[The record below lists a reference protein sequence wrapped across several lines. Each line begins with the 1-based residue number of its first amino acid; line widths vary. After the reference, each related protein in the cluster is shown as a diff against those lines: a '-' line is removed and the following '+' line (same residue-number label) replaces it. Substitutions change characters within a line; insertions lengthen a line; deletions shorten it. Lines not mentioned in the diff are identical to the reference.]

1 MVGRFSL
8 SSSIGMLDR
17 KMFRDFLGMRFQA
30 IAIAMVIAG
39 GVSVQ
44 LLSSGLVTSLE
55 ETRRA
60 YYERNLMADVWAPVV
75 RAPRGEIDSLRKIA
89 GIQAIEGRLRFGIR
103 IDMPASEDPVL
114 GEVISI
120 PESHEPSVNR
130 LHVSQGR
137 LPASGRRDEAVVLKR
152 FAEAHHIGPG
162 DQISFIIRG
171 RQVQVMITGL
181 VMSPEHVYAIAP
193 GELVPDEKRFG
204 VLWMGDRTLAELAG
218 WEGAF
223 NEAVLRLARD
233 ASVPDIL
240 GQLDRELADYGAVGA
255 YDRSDQVSDAF
266 VSSEVDQLR
275 TLGRVVP
282 PVFLGVGAVLVYVVI
297 SRLVMVQRPAI
308 GLLKAYGYADR
319 EVLLHFLKLVG
330 LIGSFGLLIGVLLGI
345 WFGREM
351 AELYIRY
358 YDFPFL
364 LFRAAASDYVLVC
377 AVSALSVVGA
387 GLLAVRASVAL
398 NPADAMTPPPPPD
411 YSKAAGI
418 AITRARWIDQQ
429 TRMILRQIIRWPGR
443 ALVTAGGIAASLALL
458 LSVLVMMD
466 GMERMISSYFSE
478 ANRYDAL
485 VTFTEPRGPTALH
498 DLRRVP
504 GVLAAEPFRVATAKL
519 RSGTAAERVAL
530 IGAAPGSE
538 RSRLIDAAGHDVP
551 PPLAGLVLSE
561 DLARKLE
568 SRPGAWL
575 ELEVTEGRRPRDRV
589 QVTALART
597 YLGSAALMDITQL
610 NRILGEGA
618 VISGAYL
625 QVDPAA
631 EAGLHALLVQAPGV
645 ATVSFLGPS
654 EDRLRALMKENIGV
668 SLTIFALFAAM
679 IALGVV
685 YNSVRISFTER
696 QRELASLRVLG
707 FSKAAVSYI
716 LLGEVALLTLIGVPS
731 GLAAGCLLSIYFGEA
746 MGSELFRLPVVF
758 ELATMATASLIVIG
772 TVVLSGLIVRQ
783 RIDTIDMVEAL
794 KSA

>member
-1 MVGRFSL
+1 
-8 SSSIGMLDR
+8 MLDR
-17 KMFRDFLGMRFQA
+17 KMLRDFLGMRIQA
-30 IAIAMVIAG
+30 IAIALVIAG

-75 RAPRGEIDSLRKIA
+75 RAPQGVIDSLRQIA
-89 GIQAIEGRLRFGIR
+89 GVQAIEGRLRFGIR
-103 IDMPASEDPVL
+103 IDMPASQGPVL

-130 LHVSQGR
+130 LHVSMGR
-137 LPASGRRDEAVVLKR
+137 LPANGRRDEAVVLKR
-152 FAEAHHIGPG
+152 FAEAHRIGPG
-162 DQISFIIRG
+162 DKISFIIRG
-171 RQVQVMITGL
+171 RQVQVMVTGL

-204 VLWMGDRTLAELAG
+204 VLWMNERALSELAG

-223 NEAVLRLARD
+223 NEAVLRLSRG
-233 ASVPDIL
+233 ASVSGVL
-240 GQLDRELADYGAVGA
+240 GRLDSELAVYGAVGA
-255 YDRSDQVSDAF
+255 FDRSDHVSDAF

-308 GLLKAYGYADR
+308 GLLKAYGYSDR
-319 EVLLHFLKLVG
+319 EVLMHFLKLVG
-330 LIGSFGLLIGVLLGI
+330 LIGSLGLLTGVLLGI

-351 AELYIRY
+351 ARLYIRY

-364 LFRAAASDYVLVC
+364 LFRAAVSDYVVVG
-377 AVSALSVVGA
+377 AVSALSVLGA

-443 ALVTAGGIAASLALL
+443 ALVTVGGIAASLALL

-466 GMERMISSYFSE
+466 GMERMIASYFSE
-478 ANRYDAL
+478 ANRYDAV
-485 VTFTEPRGPTALH
+485 VTLTEARGPTALH
-498 DLRRVP
+498 DVRRVP
-504 GVLAAEPFRVATAKL
+504 GVLAAEPFRVVTATL
-519 RSGTAAERVAL
+519 RSGPSTERVAL
-530 IGAAPGSE
+530 IGTSPDSE
-538 RSRLIDAAGHDVP
+538 LARLIDSAGKEVRP
-551 PPLAGLVLSE
+551 PPSGLVLSD
-561 DLARKLE
+561 DLARKLKTG
-568 SRPGAWL
+568 PGDTI
-575 ELEVTEGRRPRDRV
+575 ELQITEGRRPNEPV
-589 QVTALART
+589 EVAALART
-597 YLGSAALMDITQL
+597 YLGSAVLMDITEL
-610 NRILGEGA
+610 NRIMGEGA

-625 QVDPAA
+625 KTDAA
-631 EAGLHALLVQAPGV
+631 QEDRLRTELVQAPGV
-645 ATVSFLGPS
+645 ATVSFLGPA
-654 EDRLRALMKENIGV
+654 EDRLRALMDENIGV
-668 SLTIFALFAAM
+668 SLTVFALFAAM

-707 FSKAAVSYI
+707 FSKVAVSYI
-716 LLGEVALLTLIGVPS
+716 LLGEVALLTLLAVPS
-731 GLAAGCLLSIYFGEA
+731 GIGAGCLLSMYFAEA
-746 MGSELFRLPVVF
+746 MGSELFRLPLAFVP
-758 ELATMATASLIVIG
+758 ATMATASLIVMG

-783 RIDTIDMVEAL
+783 RIDKIDMVEAL

>member
-1 MVGRFSL
+1 MVGR
-8 SSSIGMLDR
+8 SSSPASIGILDR
-17 KMFRDFLGMRFQA
+17 KMFRDFLGMRIQAFA
-30 IAIAMVIAG
+30 IALVIAG

-55 ETRRA
+55 ETRRT
-60 YYERNLMADVWAPVV
+60 YYERTLMADVWAPVV
-75 RAPRGEIDSLRKIA
+75 RAPLGDIASLRKIA
-89 GIQAIEGRLRFGIR
+89 GVQAIEGRLRFGIR
-103 IDMPASEDPVL
+103 IDMPASEGPVL

-120 PESHEPSVNR
+120 PESQEPSVNR
-130 LHVSQGR
+130 LHVSSGR
-137 LPASGRRDEAVVLKR
+137 LPASGQRDEAVVLKR
-152 FAEAHHIGPG
+152 FAEAHRIGPG
-162 DQISFIIRG
+162 DHLSFIIRG
-171 RQVQVMITGL
+171 RQVLVTITGL
-181 VMSPEHVYAIAP
+181 VLSPEHVYAIAP
-193 GELVPDEKRFG
+193 GELVPDERRFG
-204 VLWMGDRTLAELAG
+204 VLWMNDRALAELSG

-223 NEAVLRLARD
+223 NEAVVRLSRE
-233 ASVPDIL
+233 ASVPDVL
-240 GQLDRELADYGAVGA
+240 GRLDRELAAYGAVGA
-255 YDRSDQVSDAF
+255 FDRKDQVSDAF

-282 PVFLGVGAVLVYVVI
+282 PVFLSVGAVLVYVVV

-308 GLLKAYGYADR
+308 GLLKAYGYSDR

-330 LIGSFGLLIGVLLGI
+330 LIGALGLLIGVLLGI

-351 AELYIRY
+351 AELYIQY

-377 AVSALSVVGA
+377 AISALSVLGA

-398 NPADAMTPPPPPD
+398 TPADAMTPPPPPD
-411 YSKAAGI
+411 YSKAVGI
-418 AITRARWIDQQ
+418 AITRVRWIDQQ

-458 LSVLVMMD
+458 LSVFVMMD

-478 ANRYDAL
+478 ANRYDAV
-485 VTFTEPRGPTALH
+485 VTFTEPRGPSALH

-519 RSGTAAERVAL
+519 RSGPAAERVAL
-530 IGAAPGSE
+530 ISAAPGSE
-538 RSRLIDAAGHDVP
+538 LSRLIDAAGKEVQ

-561 DLARKLE
+561 DLAHKLNSGPGE
-568 SRPGAWL
+568 S
-575 ELEVTEGRRPRDRV
+575 VDVDITEGRRPSGRV

-597 YLGSAALMDITQL
+597 YLGSAALMELSEL

-625 QVDPAA
+625 QIDPAA
-631 EAGLHALLVQAPGV
+631 AAGIQRELVQAPGV

-654 EDRLRALMKENIGV
+654 EDRLRALMNENIGV
-668 SLTIFALFAAM
+668 SLTVFALFAAM

-716 LLGEVALLTLIGVPS
+716 LLGEVALLTFAAIPAGIG
-731 GLAAGCLLSIYFGEA
+731 AGCVLSMYFAEA
-746 MGSELFRLPVVF
+746 MGSDLFRLPVAF
-758 ELATMATASLIVIG
+758 EPATMAAASLIVMG
-772 TVVLSGLIVRQ
+772 TVMLSGLIVRQ

>member
-1 MVGRFSL
+1 MVGRSSL

-130 LHVSQGR
+130 LHLSQGR

-152 FAEAHHIGPG
+152 FAEAHRIGPG

-297 SRLVMVQRPAI
+297 SRLVMVQRPTI

-330 LIGSFGLLIGVLLGI
+330 LIGSFGLLIGVLLGV

-485 VTFTEPRGPTALH
+485 VTFTEPRGPTAMH

-551 PPLAGLVLSE
+551 PPLSGLILSD
-561 DLARKLE
+561 DLARKLK

-575 ELEVTEGRRPRDRV
+575 ELEITEGRRPRDRV

>member
-1 MVGRFSL
+1 MVGR
-8 SSSIGMLDR
+8 SSSSSSVGMLDR
-17 KMFRDFLGMRFQA
+17 KMFRDFRGMRIQA
-30 IAIAMVIAG
+30 IAIALVIAG

-75 RAPRGEIDSLRKIA
+75 RAPRGEIDSLRTIA

-103 IDMPASEDPVL
+103 IDMPASQAPVL

-152 FAEAHHIGPG
+152 FAEAHRIVPG
-162 DQISFIIRG
+162 NHISFIIRG
-171 RQVQVMITGL
+171 RQVQVLVTGL

-223 NEAVLRLARD
+223 NEAVLRLSRE

-240 GQLDRELADYGAVGA
+240 GRLDRELAAYGAVGA

-297 SRLVMVQRPAI
+297 SRLVLVQRPAI
-308 GLLKAYGYADR
+308 GLLKAYGYADGQ
-319 EVLLHFLKLVG
+319 VLLHFLKLVG
-330 LIGSFGLLIGVLLGI
+330 LIGLLGLLIGVLLGI

-351 AELYIRY
+351 AQLYIRY

-364 LFRAAASDYVLVC
+364 LFRAAAADYVLVC

-485 VTFTEPRGPTALH
+485 VTFTEPRGPNALH

-538 RSRLIDAAGHDVP
+538 RSRLIDASGHDVP

-561 DLARKLE
+561 DLARKLK
-568 SRPGAWL
+568 SGAGEWL
-575 ELEVTEGRRPRDRV
+575 ELEVTEGRRPTGKV

-597 YLGSAALMDITQL
+597 YLGSAALMDITQM

-631 EAGLHALLVQAPGV
+631 EAGLQKLLVQAPGV

-654 EDRLRALMKENIGV
+654 EDRLRALMNENIGV

-696 QRELASLRVLG
+696 QRELASLRILG

-716 LLGEVALLTLIGVPS
+716 LLGEVALLTLVGVPA
-731 GLAAGCLLSIYFGEA
+731 GLAAGSLLSIYFAEA
-746 MGSELFRLPVVF
+746 MGSDLFRLPVAF
-758 ELATMATASLIVIG
+758 EPATMATASLIVIG

-783 RIDTIDMVEAL
+783 RIDSINMVEAL

>member
-1 MVGRFSL
+1 MVGRSSL

>member
-1 MVGRFSL
+1 MVGRSSL

-130 LHVSQGR
+130 LHLSQGR

-152 FAEAHHIGPG
+152 FAEAHRIGPG

-330 LIGSFGLLIGVLLGI
+330 LIGSFGLLIGVLLGV

-551 PPLAGLVLSE
+551 PPLSGLVLSD
-561 DLARKLE
+561 DLARKLK

-575 ELEVTEGRRPRDRV
+575 ELEITEGRRPRDRV

-654 EDRLRALMKENIGV
+654 EDRLRALMKESIGV

>member
-1 MVGRFSL
+1 MVGRSSL

-130 LHVSQGR
+130 LHLSQGR

-152 FAEAHHIGPG
+152 FAEAHRIGPG

-255 YDRSDQVSDAF
+255 YNRSDQVSDAF

-330 LIGSFGLLIGVLLGI
+330 LIGSFGLLIGVLLGV

-551 PPLAGLVLSE
+551 PPLSGLVLSD
-561 DLARKLE
+561 DLARKLK

-575 ELEVTEGRRPRDRV
+575 ELEITEGRRPRDRV